1 MDKKIKILLLDDEP
15 IVIERVK
22 SSLEMSGYFVDSFVS
37 GKDAIAKLN
46 QVKYDILITDLK
58 MISPDGMEVLKTA
71 KQIQPNIKPIIITGF
86 ATNQTAEFAKKL
98 GAIEFIPKPF
108 KMSQLKRILNLI
120 SGVEGK

>member
-22 SSLEMSGYFVDSFVS
+22 SSLEMSGYYVDSFLS
-37 GKDAIAKLN
+37 SKDAIDKLN

-58 MISPDGMEVLKTA
+58 MSSPDGIEVLKTA
-71 KQIQPNIKPIIITGF
+71 KQIQPEIKAIVITGF
-86 ATNQTAEFAKKL
+86 ATSQTAEIAKKI

-108 KMSQLKRILNLI
+108 KMNQLKKVLNVI
-120 SGVEGK
+120 SGAEDK

>member
-22 SSLEMSGYFVDSFVS
+22 SSLEMSGYYVDSFVS
-37 GKDAIAKLN
+37 SKDAIAKLN
-46 QVKYDILITDLK
+46 QVKYDVLITDLK
-58 MISPDGMEVLKTA
+58 MSSPDGMEVLKTA
-71 KQIQPNIKPIIITGF
+71 KQIQPNIKPVVITGF

-108 KMSQLKRILNLI
+108 KMSQLKNILNLI
-120 SGVEGK
+120 SKAEEK

>member
-22 SSLEMSGYFVDSFVS
+22 SSLEMSGYYVDSFVS
-37 GKDAIAKLN
+37 SEDAIAKLKE
-46 QVKYDILITDLK
+46 VKYDILITDIK
-58 MISPDGMEVLKTA
+58 MSSPDGMEVLKTA
-71 KQIQPNIKPIIITGF
+71 KQIQPDIKPVIITGF

-108 KMSQLKRILNLI
+108 KMSQLKNILNLI
-120 SGVEGK
+120 SGADDK